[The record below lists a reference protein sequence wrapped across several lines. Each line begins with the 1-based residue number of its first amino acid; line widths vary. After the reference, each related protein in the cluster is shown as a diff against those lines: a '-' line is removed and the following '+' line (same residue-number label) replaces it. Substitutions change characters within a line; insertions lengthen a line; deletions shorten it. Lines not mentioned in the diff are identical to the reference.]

1 MSPIFN
7 VSINGYLV
15 SDIKGNASKEL
26 LECPIMQYD
35 CIKNREDIVVIIAVL
50 ENIGN
55 EISNTL
61 HGIGIYNQVILT
73 FESDEWCELRGQ
85 YLLKIL
91 SIIEFKYERWNI
103 V

>member
-1 MSPIFN
+1 MFR
-7 VSINGYLV
+7 
-15 SDIKGNASKEL
+15 K
-26 LECPIMQYD
+26 
-35 CIKNREDIVVIIAVL
+35 
-50 ENIGN
+50 NIGN